1 MTICIITLKYAYIPI
16 IALSAFQIQ
25 PKDQMAII
33 KTAQGVTRAIFKKN
47 LLSLCTIYTRL
58 KYWLR
63 AVLATKLISLQ
74 TYFQRLTSDVS
85 VLTIYTHVRVRM
97 HTRTLHFIIV
107 GEQLKITLKLVAD
120 QSATSL
126 FPLDDNQNQPAGH
139 LCKFKIQFT
148 TDRYYSDRSTSC

>member
-1 MTICIITLKYAYIPI
+1 MTIYIITLKYAYIPI
-16 IALSAFQIQ
+16 IALSAFQRP
-25 PKDQMAII
+25 PKVQMAII
-33 KTAQGVTRAIFKKN
+33 KKN

-74 TYFQRLTSDVS
+74 TNLQELTSTVS
-85 VLTIYTHVRVRM
+85 VLTIYSFITHTCMCACIHARCN
-97 HTRTLHFIIV
+97 HFIIV

-126 FPLDDNQNQPAGH
+126 LPLDDHQNQPAGH
-139 LCKFKIQFT
+139 LCTFKNT
-148 TDRYYSDRSTSC
+148 VYD